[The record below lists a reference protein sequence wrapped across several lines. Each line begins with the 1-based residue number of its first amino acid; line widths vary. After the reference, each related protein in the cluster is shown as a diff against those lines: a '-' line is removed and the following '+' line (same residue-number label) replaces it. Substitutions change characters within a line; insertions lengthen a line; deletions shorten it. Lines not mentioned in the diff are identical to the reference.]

1 MGDLDNLNATG
12 ERLHWELLG
21 GDAIAFSKIAEL
33 FLPPLVETLSRKF
46 HNLSDPHLPNHAVA
60 DALLTYLAAPQKFD
74 PARGKLFT
82 YLWVAAHSDLL
93 NHIEAERKHTS
104 RKVNEKVV
112 ELRPVHAVNEMEG
125 EQDPEAE
132 LLLAEQASLI
142 QMKINTIISDESDR
156 KIVAL
161 MLDGVRETTSY
172 AEILGVSGSPPTEQK
187 ALVKRTKDRI
197 KIALQRGLKP
207 KKSK

>member
-1 MGDLDNLNATG
+1 MGDLDHLNATG
-12 ERLHWELLG
+12 ERLHRELLG
-21 GDAIAFSKIAEL
+21 GDALAFSKIADL
-33 FLPPLVETLSRKF
+33 FLPPLVAALSRKF
-46 HNLSDPHLPNHAVA
+46 HNLSDPHLAGHAVA
-60 DALLTYLAAPQKFD
+60 DALVTYLAAPEKFD

-112 ELRPVHAVNEMEG
+112 ELRPVHAVNETEG
-125 EQDPEAE
+125 EQDPETE

-142 QMKINTIISDESDR
+142 QMKINNIISDESDR
-156 KIVAL
+156 QVVAL
-161 MLDGVRETTSY
+161 MLDGVRETAPY
-172 AEILGVSGSPPTEQK
+172 AEILGVSDKPSADQK
-187 ALVKRTKDRI
+187 AVVKRTKDRI

-207 KKSK
+207 RKSK